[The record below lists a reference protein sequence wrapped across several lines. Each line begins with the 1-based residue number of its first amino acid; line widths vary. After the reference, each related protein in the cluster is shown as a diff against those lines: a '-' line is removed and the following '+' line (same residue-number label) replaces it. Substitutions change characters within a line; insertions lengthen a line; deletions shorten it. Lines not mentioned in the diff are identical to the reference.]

1 MAYIATYIS
10 TTSASEL
17 SLWYPEV
24 AEVATA
30 DHEQAILWSYDWVN
44 ERLDAHIKVPVS
56 LEPTSGRYPASVRD
70 AQALAAKYYLLRN
83 SFGEDAELVIKA
95 KEAAK
100 TAIQEIL
107 DNKAHFERDNSSDEL
122 GIGEALPASTNT
134 STATFYVDR
143 RVKYTG
149 TREKTYTITI
159 TTAGEVETAVWKWN
173 DGEGNETASITSTF
187 DYTDLESGVSVR
199 SHGNPS
205 TTTYVINNT
214 WTIRCVPEDMPRK
227 AGGGLHTIRIER

>member
-17 SLWYPEV
+17 SLWYPEI

-44 ERLDAHIKVPVS
+44 ERLDVHIKVPVN

-83 SFGEDAELVIKA
+83 AFGEDAELVVKA
-95 KEAAK
+95 KESRDA
-100 TAIQEIL
+100 AIQEVI
-107 DNKAHFERDNSSDEL
+107 DNKAHFEKDFSADEL
-122 GIGEALPASTNT
+122 GIGQAIAAAANT
-134 STATFYVDR
+134 STASVYSDR

-149 TREKTYTITI
+149 TREKTYTVTI
-159 TTAGEVETAVWKWN
+159 TSAGAVETAVWKWD
-173 DGEGNETASITSTF
+173 DGEGNETASLTTQ
-187 DYTDLESGVSVR
+187 YYYQQLESGVAVR
-199 SHGNPS
+199 FYGAQAK
-205 TTTYVINNT
+205 TFINGNT
-214 WTIRCVPEDMPRK
+214 WTVRAVPDDMPRK
-227 AGGGLHTIRIER
+227 SGGGLRNIRIER